1 VKFKVQDPFTRHTDS
16 IGGLLYRLV
25 TFRDITRMV
34 IGRVIQ
40 TDAAGRFMPHPVEV
54 ETEHY
59 REQNYLAQ
67 RLLAGN

>member
-1 VKFKVQDPFTRHTDS
+1 
-16 IGGLLYRLV
+16 
-25 TFRDITRMV
+25 MV